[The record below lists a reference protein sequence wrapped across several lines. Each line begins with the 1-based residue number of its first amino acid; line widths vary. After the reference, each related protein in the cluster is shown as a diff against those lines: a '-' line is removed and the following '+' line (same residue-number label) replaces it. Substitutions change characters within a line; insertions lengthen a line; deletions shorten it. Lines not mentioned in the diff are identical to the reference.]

1 MTADSTSH
9 QNDRR
14 ERHPTFERHGHS
26 GPAPRHSSGRV
37 WILAVIVLLAIAAGL
52 AFVFRDELL
61 PQSSLVGE
69 SATPEAAGEDAV
81 EPEVQINGYRSA
93 TFGMTE
99 EEVRQAI
106 ATDFGIGEDGIR
118 VQENERQRT
127 KVLQIATDRFSAQVA
142 DHLAIVSYIFGYSS
156 QRLIEVKVV
165 WGTDITPDFSAA
177 DFNTKAALL
186 RTRLRNQNFE
196 PAMVREGVEM
206 EDGSQLLFQ
215 GEDNKG
221 RGVILLMRQLQREA
235 AAESEGAEPQQET
248 IYRLLL
254 SYVES
259 LRNPDIYTGG

>member
-1 MTADSTSH
+1 M
-9 QNDRR
+9 
-14 ERHPTFERHGHS
+14 
-26 GPAPRHSSGRV
+26 

-61 PQSSLVGE
+61 PEGTLQGEVSSNAATAE
-69 SATPEAAGEDAV
+69 SG
-81 EPEVQINGYRSA
+81 EPEVQVNGYRSA

-106 ATDFGIGEDGIR
+106 ATDFGIGADGVR
-118 VQENERQRT
+118 VQNNDRQKT

-156 QRLIEVKVV
+156 QRLIEVKIV
-165 WGTDITPDFSAA
+165 WGTDITPGFSPA

-186 RTRLRNQNFE
+186 RTRLRDQNFE
-196 PAMVREGVEM
+196 PAMVREGVQM
-206 EDGSQLLFQ
+206 QDGSQLLFQ

-221 RGVILLMRQLQREA
+221 RGVILMMRQIQREVP
-235 AAESEGAEPQQET
+235 SETEGEAPRQET
-248 IYRLLL
+248 TYRLLL

>member
-1 MTADSTSH
+1 MTADSSSH
-9 QNDRR
+9 QSDRR
-14 ERHPTFERHGHS
+14 ERHPTFERHGHA
-26 GPAPRHSSGRV
+26 GPEPRHGGGRI
-37 WILAVIVLLAIAAGL
+37 WILALVVLLAIAAGL
-52 AFVFRDELL
+52 AFVFRDHLL
-61 PQSSLVGE
+61 PQGGLSPETTSSGE
-69 SATPEAAGEDAV
+69 AT

-106 ATDFGIGEDGIR
+106 ATDFGIGTDGVR
-118 VQENERQRT
+118 VQNNERQKT

-165 WGTDITPDFSAA
+165 WGTDITRDFSAA

-186 RTRLRNQNFE
+186 RTRLRDQNFE

-206 EDGSQLLFQ
+206 QDGSQLLFQ

-221 RGVILLMRQLQREA
+221 RGVILIMREIQREVA
-235 AAESEGAEPQQET
+235 GEGEGAEPRQET
-248 IYRLLL
+248 VYRLLL

-259 LRNPDIYTGG
+259 IRNPDIYTGG

>member
-14 ERHPTFERHGHS
+14 ERHPTFERHGQAS
-26 GPAPRHSSGRV
+26 PAPRHGGGRV

-52 AFVFRDELL
+52 AFVFRDDLL
-61 PQSSLVGE
+61 PQTALVGE
-69 SATPEAAGEDAV
+69 SAQGTAAGDEAAK
-81 EPEVQINGYRSA
+81 PEVQINGYRSA
-93 TFGMTE
+93 SFGMTE

-106 ATDFGIGEDGIR
+106 ATDFGISDDGIR
-118 VQENERQRT
+118 IQNNERQRT

-206 EDGSQLLFQ
+206 QDGSQLLFQ

-221 RGVILLMRQLQREA
+221 RGVILLMREIQREV
-235 AAESEGAEPQQET
+235 AAEAEGAEPRQET
-248 IYRLLL
+248 VYRLLL

>member
-1 MTADSTSH
+1 MTADSTSP

-14 ERHPTFERHGHS
+14 DRHPTFESHGYAD
-26 GPAPRHSSGRV
+26 PAPRRGGGRT

-52 AFVFRDELL
+52 AFAFRDVLL
-61 PQSSLVGE
+61 PQDGSLVGE
-69 SATPEAAGEDAV
+69 MARGGDQAAEG
-81 EPEVQINGYRSA
+81 EVQINGYRSA
-93 TFGMTE
+93 VFGMTE

-106 ATDFGIGEDGIR
+106 ATDFGIGADGIR
-118 VQENERQRT
+118 VQDNERQKT

-156 QRLIEVKVV
+156 QRLIEVKLV
-165 WGTDITPDFSAA
+165 WGTDITPDFSAP

-186 RTRLRNQNFE
+186 RTRLRDQNFE
-196 PAMVREGVEM
+196 QAMVREGVEM
-206 EDGSQLLFQ
+206 QDGAQLLFQ

-221 RGVILLMRQLQREA
+221 RGVILIMREIQREVP
-235 AAESEGAEPQQET
+235 AAEGEQPHQET
-248 IYRLLL
+248 VYRLLL

>member
-1 MTADSTSH
+1 MWVLAI
-9 QNDRR
+9 
-14 ERHPTFERHGHS
+14 
-26 GPAPRHSSGRV
+26 
-37 WILAVIVLLAIAAGL
+37 ILLLVIVAGL
-52 AFVFRDELL
+52 AFVFRDVLL
-61 PQSSLVGE
+61 PQGSALVGE
-69 SATPEAAGEDAV
+69 TTPSGDQAA
-81 EPEVQINGYRSA
+81 EPEVRINGYRSA
-93 TFGMTE
+93 VFGMTE

-106 ATDFGIGEDGIR
+106 ATDFGIGADGIR
-118 VQENERQRT
+118 TQNNERQKT

-186 RTRLRNQNFE
+186 RTRLRDQNFE

-206 EDGSQLLFQ
+206 QDGSQLLFQ
-215 GEDNKG
+215 GEDNMG
-221 RGVILLMRQLQREA
+221 RGVILIMREVQREVPG
-235 AAESEGAEPQQET
+235 ETEGEQARQET

>member
-1 MTADSTSH
+1 MTAESSSH
-9 QNDRR
+9 QDDRR
-14 ERHPTFERHGHS
+14 ERHPSFERHGQIS
-26 GPAPRHSSGRV
+26 PPPRHSSGKV
-37 WILAVIVLLAIAAGL
+37 WILALVVLLAIAAGL
-52 AFVFRDELL
+52 AFAFRDKLL
-61 PQSSLVGE
+61 PQAGL
-69 SATPEAAGEDAV
+69 TPEIASGGSEAAEA
-81 EPEVQINGYRSA
+81 EAQINGYRSA
-93 TFGMTE
+93 EFGMTE

-106 ATDFGIGEDGIR
+106 ATDFGIGADGVR
-118 VQENERQRT
+118 VQNNERQKT

-186 RTRLRNQNFE
+186 RTRLRDQNFE
-196 PAMVREGVEM
+196 PAMVREGVAM

-221 RGVILLMRQLQREA
+221 RGVILIMREIQREVA
-235 AAESEGAEPQQET
+235 GEGEGAEPRQET
-248 IYRLLL
+248 TYRLLL

-259 LRNPDIYTGG
+259 LRNPDIFTDG

>member
-9 QNDRR
+9 QDDRR
-14 ERHPTFERHGHS
+14 ERHPTFERHGQ
-26 GPAPRHSSGRV
+26 GAPAPRHSSGRI

-52 AFVFRDELL
+52 AFVFRDQLL
-61 PQSSLVGE
+61 PDSGLVGE
-69 SATPEAAGEDAV
+69 TAQSAAPGDASAD
-81 EPEVQINGYRSA
+81 PEVQINGYRSA
-93 TFGMTE
+93 AFGMTE
-99 EEVRQAI
+99 EEVRQSI

-118 VQENERQRT
+118 IQNNERQRT
-127 KVLQIATDRFSAQVA
+127 KVLQVATDRFSAQVA

-221 RGVILLMRQLQREA
+221 RGVILLMREIQREA
-235 AAESEGAEPQQET
+235 PAEAEGEEPRQET

>member
-1 MTADSTSH
+1 MTADSTSN

-14 ERHPTFERHGHS
+14 ERHPTFERHGQA

-52 AFVFRDELL
+52 AFVFRDDLL
-61 PQSSLVGE
+61 PESALIGE
-69 SATPEAAGEDAV
+69 STATGAAETA

-118 VQENERQRT
+118 IQENDRQRT

-206 EDGSQLLFQ
+206 QDGSQLLFQ

-221 RGVILLMRQLQREA
+221 RGVILMMRELQREV
-235 AAESEGAEPQQET
+235 AAESEGEQPRQET
-248 IYRLLL
+248 VYRLLL